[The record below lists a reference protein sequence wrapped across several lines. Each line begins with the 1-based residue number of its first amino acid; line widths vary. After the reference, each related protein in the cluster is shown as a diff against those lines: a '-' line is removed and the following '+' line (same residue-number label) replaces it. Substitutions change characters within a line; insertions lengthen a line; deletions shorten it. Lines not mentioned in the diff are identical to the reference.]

1 MKTLIRKPKINHHLN
16 DRRVEIFQ
24 RLKQNSAVN
33 LADACVLLFGHKL
46 NFPSEKRDVVK
57 RWLEKNKKNKII
69 YETNDLVYKT
79 LTKTIYR
86 KKANRV
92 YLVDLKTIKEMV
104 DDKEWY
110 IKHLN

>member
-1 MKTLIRKPKINHHLN
+1 MKTLIRKPKVNTYRDI
-16 DRRVEIFQ
+16 RRKEIFQ

-33 LADACVLLFGHKL
+33 LADACILLFGHKL

-69 YETNDLVYKT
+69 YETNDLVYRT
-79 LTKTIYR
+79 LTKTVNR
-86 KKANRV
+86 KNANRV
-92 YLVDLKTIKEMV
+92 YLIDLKTIKEMV

-110 IKHLN
+110 TRHMI